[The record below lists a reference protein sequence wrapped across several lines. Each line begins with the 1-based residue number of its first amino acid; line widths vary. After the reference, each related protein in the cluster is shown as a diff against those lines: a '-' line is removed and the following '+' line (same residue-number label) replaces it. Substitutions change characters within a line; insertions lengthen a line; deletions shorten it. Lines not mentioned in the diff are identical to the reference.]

1 MVGLTGPNASGKGEA
16 ARLLV
21 AAGCVAYSL
30 SDIVRE
36 EAAAAGLELTRDNLI
51 ATGVRL
57 RETGGPGVLAE
68 RILPRLVRA
77 SVVDSIRGPAE
88 VAVLRRAPGFVLFAI
103 DAPTEM
109 RFERSRRRGRLGD
122 GATIEEFSAKE
133 ARENAATET
142 GQQIRRTME
151 LADRTIAN
159 DGTLEDLGAGLRA
172 ALGSLGRRL
181 PDEAA

>member
-1 MVGLTGPNASGKGEA
+1 
-16 ARLLV
+16 
-21 AAGCVAYSL
+21 
-30 SDIVRE
+30 
-36 EAAAAGLELTRDNLI
+36 
-51 ATGVRL
+51 
-57 RETGGPGVLAE
+57 
-68 RILPRLVRA
+68 
-77 SVVDSIRGPAE
+77 
-88 VAVLRRAPGFVLFAI
+88 I